1 MSYDILTCEKGD
13 KYYPKRFIERKGLP
27 EHFYYRGD
35 ISFLNDYRSVAVIGS
50 RNAPKEAILSAYASG
65 QYAAMEG
72 FAVVNGL
79 AVGCDTAAL
88 RGALSEGGRCVAVLP
103 CGLDMV
109 VPSVSKLRVKAA
121 LTKASDDI

>member
-35 ISFLNDYRSVAVIGS
+35 ISFLNDFRAVAVIGS
-50 RNAPKEAILSAYASG
+50 RNAPKEAILSAYTSG
-65 QYAAMEG
+65 QYVALED
-72 FAVVNGL
+72 FAVINGL

-103 CGLDMV
+103 CGLDRV

>member
-27 EHFYYRGD
+27 EHFYYGGD

-50 RNAPKEAILSAYASG
+50 RNAPKEAILSVYASG

-72 FAVVNGL
+72 FAVVNGHMEGSL
-79 AVGCDTAAL
+79 CDPFMWNLTFASEL
-88 RGALSEGGRCVAVLP
+88 RS
-103 CGLDMV
+103 
-109 VPSVSKLRVKAA
+109 
-121 LTKASDDI
+121 LTRKK